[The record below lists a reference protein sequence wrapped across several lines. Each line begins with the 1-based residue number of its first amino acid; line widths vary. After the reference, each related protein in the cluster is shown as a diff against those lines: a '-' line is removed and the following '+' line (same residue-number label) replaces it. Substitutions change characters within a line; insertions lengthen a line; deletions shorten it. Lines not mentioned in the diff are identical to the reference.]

1 MAKNSAGRGSGEY
14 PLPQSIRSGTQNGKP
29 DSPALEI
36 KNGQLNGKK
45 GSSAVRQVSRRWER
59 QLCRG
64 RLPPTLILGS
74 TKEHS
79 IYEAGAQ
86 KIDCIMSQLLQILRL
101 SAPQ

>member
-1 MAKNSAGRGSGEY
+1 ME
-14 PLPQSIRSGTQNGKP
+14 KP

-101 SAPQ
+101 SAPRWGGI